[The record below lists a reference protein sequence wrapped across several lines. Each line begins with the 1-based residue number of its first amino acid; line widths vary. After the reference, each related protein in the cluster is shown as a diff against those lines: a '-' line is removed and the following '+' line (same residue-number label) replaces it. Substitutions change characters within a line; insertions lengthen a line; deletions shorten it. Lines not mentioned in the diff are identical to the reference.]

1 MGCFTTPGAVPSALP
16 PRARLLLTSHLVY
29 HNTPSPPQPY
39 PFHLSS
45 PLIFAI
51 DCPLQDAEKEDY
63 EEKLKEVQDICGPIV
78 SKVYAAS
85 GGAEGG
91 SGGEEE
97 DLGEHD
103 EL

>member
-1 MGCFTTPGAVPSALP
+1 M
-16 PRARLLLTSHLVY
+16 
-29 HNTPSPPQPY
+29 
-39 PFHLSS
+39 
-45 PLIFAI
+45 
-51 DCPLQDAEKEDY
+51 QDAEKEDY
-63 EEKLKEVQDICGPIV
+63 EEKLKEVQDVCGPII

-91 SGGEEE
+91 SGGEED

>member
-1 MGCFTTPGAVPSALP
+1 VTDKLKEKLEAEDKEKVEKAVQEALDWMDE
-16 PRARLLLTSHLVY
+16 
-29 HNTPSPPQPY
+29 NQE
-39 PFHLSS
+39 
-45 PLIFAI
+45 
-51 DCPLQDAEKEDY
+51 AEKEDY
-63 EEKLKEVQDICGPIV
+63 EEKLKEVQDVCGPII

-91 SGGEEE
+91 SGGAEE